1 MFLIFSYKYKK
12 FRNNA
17 HLSRLF
23 DTLPYTEIY
32 DDPGKSKTSYQIPS
46 QTSNFINARRY
57 TKSALPIENKS
68 NQSTS

>member
-17 HLSRLF
+17 YLSSLF

-32 DDPGKSKTSYQIPS
+32 DDPGKSQTSYQIPS
-46 QTSNFINARRY
+46 QTSNFINTIRY
-57 TKSALPIENKS
+57 TKSALSIENKS
-68 NQSTS
+68 NQNTG